1 MNTAQ
6 RRNEIL
12 KLLHQAEKP
21 IAARALASQ
30 FGVSRQVIVQDIAL
44 LRAADN
50 NIVSTNRGYVLLKPG
65 KCERIFKVR
74 HTAEEIEKELQ
85 IIVDNGGRI
94 LDVFVYHKI
103 YGVVKAPMNIKTR
116 KDIYEYV
123 KTLSSGKSSPLLKI
137 TDNYHYH
144 TVQADSEDILDN
156 IQKDLEECGFLAKL
170 LDFEPVDFWEKNE

>member
-65 KCERIFKVR
+65 NV
-74 HTAEEIEKELQ
+74 
-85 IIVDNGGRI
+85 N
-94 LDVFVYHKI
+94 
-103 YGVVKAPMNIKTR
+103 
-116 KDIYEYV
+116 
-123 KTLSSGKSSPLLKI
+123 
-137 TDNYHYH
+137 
-144 TVQADSEDILDN
+144 
-156 IQKDLEECGFLAKL
+156 
-170 LDFEPVDFWEKNE
+170 